1 MTLSTSDNARY
12 IPILQALARLANQD
26 SEIADFFIDQ
36 KCHTAL
42 IKQIKNSMKVYF
54 KNDQYSLFGEDS
66 TESIQVRR
74 GKYESLAAEVITLG
88 GLLQAES
95 QENRMKIL

>member
-1 MTLSTSDNARY
+1 
-12 IPILQALARLANQD
+12 
-26 SEIADFFIDQ
+26 
-36 KCHTAL
+36 
-42 IKQIKNSMKVYF
+42 MKVYF

-88 GLLQAES
+88 GLLQADS